1 MTPPPRITPEQVAI
15 AMNDFPSR
23 FSPMLVKE
31 LRQGMRTNLFVVAF
45 ILLQAV
51 MILTLMIGLADPGS
65 SAVGAFFWFFIVTT
79 LLIVQPLR
87 GMNAL
92 SSEIQLNTMD
102 LIQLTRLDGWR
113 LTLGKWT
120 ALNAQ
125 TLLLVTGVLPY
136 LVIRYFLGN
145 VNFVRDLVDLLM
157 LTLGSG
163 LASAITIGCSVFR
176 NLLLRGVILMGF
188 GMGLT
193 TLFAALKS
201 SGFRTGIIGSD
212 FWMLGLVCI
221 SLLYGCFFFL
231 SFGASRISPLSENLA
246 TRKRLV
252 ALGLTLVTAGF
263 AISGFTQEVLIISG
277 LILGFAVIDALTEPL
292 PIYARVLEPFR
303 KNPMTRLAALFLAPG
318 WMSGIGFFFL
328 CALVWGAI
336 LYFGGILASATA
348 GSWHFEMAK
357 MTFFLSMCNVLIF
370 PLIFIHLF
378 FGRQASVNFTF
389 GFYAFIQACLLMLT
403 LMATVLANT
412 IPKYEDLIFVAVP
425 IPSVLISGLADGAAD
440 DLIHLLIA
448 LATTLLAAAIPLVR
462 HQKDLREFRHH
473 LKST

>member
-1 MTPPPRITPEQVAI
+1 
-15 AMNDFPSR
+15 
-23 FSPMLVKE
+23 
-31 LRQGMRTNLFVVAF
+31 
-45 ILLQAV
+45 
-51 MILTLMIGLADPGS
+51 
-65 SAVGAFFWFFIVTT
+65 
-79 LLIVQPLR
+79 
-87 GMNAL
+87 
-92 SSEIQLNTMD
+92 
-102 LIQLTRLDGWR
+102 
-113 LTLGKWT
+113 
-120 ALNAQ
+120 
-125 TLLLVTGVLPY
+125 
-136 LVIRYFLGN
+136 
-145 VNFVRDLVDLLM
+145 
-157 LTLGSG
+157 
-163 LASAITIGCSVFR
+163 
-176 NLLLRGVILMGF
+176 
-188 GMGLT
+188 
-193 TLFAALKS
+193 
-201 SGFRTGIIGSD
+201 
-212 FWMLGLVCI
+212 
-221 SLLYGCFFFL
+221 
-231 SFGASRISPLSENLA
+231 
-246 TRKRLV
+246 
-252 ALGLTLVTAGF
+252 
-263 AISGFTQEVLIISG
+263 

>member
-1 MTPPPRITPEQVAI
+1 
-15 AMNDFPSR
+15 
-23 FSPMLVKE
+23 
-31 LRQGMRTNLFVVAF
+31 
-45 ILLQAV
+45 
-51 MILTLMIGLADPGS
+51 
-65 SAVGAFFWFFIVTT
+65 

-92 SSEIQLNTMD
+92 NSEIQLNTMD

-163 LASAITIGCSVFR
+163 LASAIAIGCSVFR
-176 NLLLRGVILMGF
+176 NLLLRGVILIGF

-193 TLFAALKS
+193 TLFAALKG
-201 SGFRTGIIGSD
+201 SGFRTGSD

-252 ALGLTLVTAGF
+252 ALGLTLVAAGF

-318 WMSGIGFFFL
+318 WMSGIGFFFF
-328 CALVWGAI
+328 CSLVWGAI
-336 LYFGGILASATA
+336 LYAGGFFAPATP
-348 GSWHFEMAK
+348 GSWQFEMEK
-357 MTFFLSMCNVLIF
+357 MTFYLSMCNLLIF

-389 GFYAFIQACLLMLT
+389 GFYAFIQACLLVLT
-403 LMATVLANT
+403 IMATVLANA
-412 IPKYEDLIFVAVP
+412 IPQYEDLIFVAVP
-425 IPSVLISGLADGAAD
+425 IPSVLISGLADGEAD
-440 DLIHLLIA
+440 ELVHLLIA
-448 LATTLLAAAIPLVR
+448 LATTLLAVTIPLVR

-473 LKST
+473 LKSS